1 VSFLESL
8 LPAAAE
14 KPGEFRPT
22 GAIEA
27 GSREAMSAIVR
38 NMLGGEKKG
47 MDEKQ
52 LKAAQDALK
61 VLRDILT
68 QTTKAARDT
77 ADVIGSF
84 SG

>member
-1 VSFLESL
+1 
-8 LPAAAE
+8 
-14 KPGEFRPT
+14 
-22 GAIEA
+22 
-27 GSREAMSAIVR
+27 M
-38 NMLGGEKKG
+38 GGEKKG